1 MNGAATRDLL
11 IYPNISTQGPATASN
26 LFPLFV
32 HLSECPSVFVVASVA
47 SVDTCPAAPSLDTL
61 IHMEQWTSDGADTE
75 HFPA

>member
-11 IYPNISTQGPATASN
+11 IYPNISIQGPATASN

-32 HLSECPSVFVVASVA
+32 HLSECPSVFVS
-47 SVDTCPAAPSLDTL
+47 SVDTCLAAPSLDTL
-61 IHMEQWTSDGADTE
+61 IHMEQWTSDGADKE

>member
-11 IYPNISTQGPATASN
+11 IYPNISIQGPATASK

-32 HLSECPSVFVVASVA
+32 HLSECPSVFVS
-47 SVDTCPAAPSLDTL
+47 SVDTCLAAPSLDTL
-61 IHMEQWTSDGADTE
+61 IHMEQWTSDGADKE